1 MDKRKTK
8 WTKLVILIVIL
19 AYTIM
24 FVYTF
29 FLRPIKTEALV
40 YGLVEDKEVTVGY
53 VTRNEEVIESSLQ
66 GEMKRLIQ
74 EGERVAANT
83 KVGIMINATAQELEN
98 KISVTNE
105 KINELSGSSSI
116 IFSNDIKIID
126 NEINSLLDEMA
137 KGNYYE
143 QYSQFADN
151 KNSINDKLTKR
162 AKITGELSADGSA
175 IKQYTAE
182 IEGYKKQLNNLQS
195 ELIARNPGV
204 VVYNVDGYEEVFS
217 SQFLG
222 NYTSQKLEELKIP
235 MGEIVGTTKKNGFK
249 IVDNIEG
256 YITVVLESEKAKN
269 VKIDESYYL
278 RFPEISQDLVKAR
291 VEYMSIEDEKTVL
304 TFKITT
310 HIEQLI
316 NYRKLKVEVV
326 WDSTEGLKIS
336 NSAIYKDGETDKVQ
350 VMLNKNYKEEKE
362 IKILGS
368 NSEYSIIESK
378 DSDNKIRPY
387 DEIIIQTNTSK

>member
-8 WTKLVILIVIL
+8 WMNLVILFMIL

-29 FLRPIKTEALV
+29 FLRPTKTEALV
-40 YGLVEDKEVTVGY
+40 YGLVEDKEVSVGF
-53 VTRNEEVIESSLQ
+53 VTRNEEVIEATVQ
-66 GEMKRLIQ
+66 GEMKRLVQ
-74 EGERVAANT
+74 EGERVSAKT
-83 KVGIMINATAQELEN
+83 KVGIMINETAQELEN
-98 KISVTNE
+98 KISATNA
-105 KINELSGSSSI
+105 KINEISGSASG

-126 NEINSLLDEMA
+126 NEIKQILDEIS
-137 KGNYYE
+137 KKNYYE
-143 QYSQFADN
+143 EYSSFSDK
-151 KNSINDKLTKR
+151 KNELNDKLNKR

-182 IEGYKKQLNNLQS
+182 IEGYKRQLNNIQS
-195 ELIARNPGV
+195 ELIAKTPGV

-217 SQFLG
+217 PNALG
-222 NYTSQKLEELKIP
+222 SYTSKKLEELKIP

-256 YITVVLESEKAKN
+256 YVTVVLESEKAKN
-269 VKIDESYYL
+269 VKIDERYYL
-278 RFPEISQDLVKAR
+278 RFPEISQDLVRAK
-291 VEYMSIEDEKTVL
+291 VEYMSIEENKTVL

-326 WDSTEGLKIS
+326 WNSIEGLKIS
-336 NSAIYKDGETDKVQ
+336 NSAIYKDGDIDKIQ
-350 VMLNKNYKEEKE
+350 IMLNKNYKEERE
-362 IKILGS
+362 INLIGS

-378 DSDNKIRPY
+378 NSDNRIRPY
-387 DEIIIQTNTSK
+387 DEVIIQNKSSR